1 MAVEREDRDA
11 EQGLISG
18 EEEKTH
24 EKAAAASVA
33 PSKSIHPIFYIA

>member
-1 MAVEREDRDA
+1 MAVEKEDRDA

-18 EEEKTH
+18 EEEKAQ
-24 EKAAAASVA
+24 EKAAAASAA